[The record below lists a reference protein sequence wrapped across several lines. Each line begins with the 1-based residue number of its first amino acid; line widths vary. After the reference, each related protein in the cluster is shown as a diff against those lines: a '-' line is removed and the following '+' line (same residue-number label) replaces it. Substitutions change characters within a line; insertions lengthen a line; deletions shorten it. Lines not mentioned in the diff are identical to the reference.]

1 MKMRD
6 KIAITA
12 FCIIVII
19 LGSVKFSMD
28 NLKKETENGFQE
40 IAKLHVNTFSNQIN
54 QIFNNINVTIF
65 NISNQIQN
73 KIDIEKTVSTI
84 LSKNVYIRSINIID
98 DKNTIIFSS
107 NKNNINQIIEISEYY
122 PKPMFYNSILRFGN
136 VSQGRDLFDNT
147 TGISYIP
154 VAKKIFTVSMNYTI
168 LIIVNSEYITNK
180 YQSSLKNNGQEL
192 EIIRFDDFLLY
203 SSSSNSILGKK
214 VNYKQLYKQAKDK
227 SIASG
232 IEDIHNR
239 KFITAYQLTDDYP
252 LVISVKFD
260 YEKNLQEWENKTS
273 YILLLIG
280 IISFLIALIVTR
292 LLIKYQNTQNKEI
305 EYQKTLLEHQ
315 DKIKHAYIVYNN
327 TNDGILITDVNK
339 KIIDVNKAFTL
350 NTGYSISDVYGK
362 NPRLLKSN
370 VHNDAFYQNMWNE
383 LDTNNHWR
391 GEVVNKTKNGDVYV
405 ELLTIN
411 VVMNDNGEINN
422 YIGVFTNITQQKE
435 QEVLLKEQERFIHQQ
450 SKMASMGEMLEN
462 IAHQWRQPLSIIS
475 TAATGMKMEKEFGVS
490 KEESEMEKLTLIN
503 DSAQHLSKTIDDF
516 RDFFKPDKKVEE
528 FYVEDVFQQ
537 SMKILESKFKNRN
550 IHIEKNIFNTKV
562 RGYKGELVQVFMN
575 ILNNARDAL
584 ESKTLNERFIM
595 IDIFTEDKNV
605 VIKITDSAGGIDENI
620 IDKVFEPYFTTKHKS
635 QGTGIGLYMSEEII
649 TKHMNGKINVYN
661 SNIFYENKTF
671 YGACFCIEIPS
682 V

>member
-136 VSQGRDLFDNT
+136 VREGRDLFDNT

-327 TNDGILITDVNK
+327 TNDGILITDANK

-370 VHNDAFYQNMWNE
+370 VHNDAFYKNMWKE

>member
-370 VHNDAFYQNMWNE
+370 VHNDAFYKNMWKE

>member
-327 TNDGILITDVNK
+327 TNDGILITDANK

-350 NTGYSISDVYGK
+350 NSGYSISDVYGK

>member
-12 FCIIVII
+12 FCIIVVI

-273 YILLLIG
+273 YILVLIG

>member
-12 FCIIVII
+12 VCIIVII

-327 TNDGILITDVNK
+327 TNDGILITDANK

-370 VHNDAFYQNMWNE
+370 VHNDAFYKNMWKE

-411 VVMNDNGEINN
+411 VVMNAKGEINN

-435 QEVLLKEQERFIHQQ
+435 QEILLKEQERFIHQQ

>member
-12 FCIIVII
+12 FCIIVVI

-273 YILLLIG
+273 YILVLIG

-649 TKHMNGKINVYN
+649 TKHVNGKINVYN

>member
-136 VSQGRDLFDNT
+136 VREGRDLFDNT

-327 TNDGILITDVNK
+327 TNDGILITDANK

-350 NTGYSISDVYGK
+350 NSGYSISDVYGK

-661 SNIFYENKTF
+661 SNISYENKTF

-682 V
+682 A